1 MSGKYPPLTPTEVE
15 KILERAGFILKRTS
29 GSHNQWEGIVKGKR
43 RLVTVDKLSRSS
55 ETFGK
60 RLMKSMIRQSGM
72 TKDEFY
78 SYRQFRNFFQ
88 TPHMI

>member
-1 MSGKYPPLTPTEVE
+1 MSGKYPSLTPAEVE

-29 GSHNQWEGIVKGKR
+29 GSHHQWEGTIKGQR
-43 RLVTVDKLSRSS
+43 RLVTVDMLSRSS

-60 RLMKSMIRQSGM
+60 RLMKSMIWQSGM

-78 SYRQFRNFFQ
+78 SYR
-88 TPHMI
+88 